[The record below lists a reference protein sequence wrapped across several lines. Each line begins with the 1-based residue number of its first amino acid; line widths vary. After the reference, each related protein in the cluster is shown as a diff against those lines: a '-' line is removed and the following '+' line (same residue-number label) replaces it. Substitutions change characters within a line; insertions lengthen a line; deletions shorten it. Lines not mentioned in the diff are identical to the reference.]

1 MNEKS
6 LRIRYNNSKL
16 QILDN
21 EVPGG
26 KVTIDDAKG
35 YVPSKNH
42 TFFKLYDPDEKAT
55 VYSIEDITQ
64 NEDSENRLQMLVTI
78 KDGEKPVVSL
88 HQHKLKKHPCGEKG
102 AKGSEHTREY
112 GSRKNGSTEID
123 SSYYR
128 AATEKVRY
136 QGR

>member
-6 LRIRYNNSKL
+6 LRIRYHNSKL

-35 YVPSKNH
+35 YVPSANH
-42 TFFKLYDPDEKAT
+42 VFFKLYDPDEKAT

-64 NEDSENRLQMLVTI
+64 DEDSENRLQMLVTI

-88 HQHKLKKHPCGEKG
+88 HQHELKKHPCGEKG
-102 AKGSEHTREY
+102 AKGSEHTQEDD
-112 GSRKNGSTEID
+112 SRKNESQKID
-123 SSYYR
+123 SRYYQ
-128 AATEKVRY
+128 ATIRYVR
-136 QGR
+136 